1 MCYFN
6 RVELESWLQS
16 NRVAT
21 ADECQ
26 QPIAES
32 GRGVKIKIKKINPFA
47 IAPTKAHATDAG
59 FDLYATSKT
68 YDNDGNVVYGC
79 GLAFE
84 IPEGYMGLVF
94 PRSSNANKLL
104 LLSNSVGVID
114 AGYRG
119 EVTAKFKRL
128 YPISQGEYAIGE
140 RFAQLIVMPIPAVE
154 FEEAEELSESERGVG
169 GYGSSGK

>member
-1 MCYFN
+1 M
-6 RVELESWLQS
+6 
-16 NRVAT
+16 
-21 ADECQ
+21 
-26 QPIAES
+26 
-32 GRGVKIKIKKINPFA
+32 KIKVKRLNELA
-47 IAPTKAHATDAG
+47 MLPTKAHATDAG
-59 FDLYATSKT
+59 FDLYATSKI

-84 IPEGYMGLVF
+84 IPEGYMGLIF
-94 PRSSNANKLL
+94 PRSSNAKKSLI
-104 LLSNSVGVID
+104 LSNSVGVID

-128 YPISQGEYAIGE
+128 CPISQGEYAIGE

>member
-1 MCYFN
+1 M
-6 RVELESWLQS
+6 
-16 NRVAT
+16 
-21 ADECQ
+21 
-26 QPIAES
+26 
-32 GRGVKIKIKKINPFA
+32 KIKIKKINPFA

-68 YDNDGNVVYGC
+68 YDNDNNVVYGC

-94 PRSSNANKLL
+94 PRSSNAKKSL

-154 FEEAEELSESERGVG
+154 LEEAEELSESERGVG

>member
-1 MCYFN
+1 M
-6 RVELESWLQS
+6 
-16 NRVAT
+16 
-21 ADECQ
+21 
-26 QPIAES
+26 
-32 GRGVKIKIKKINPFA
+32 KIKVKRLNELA
-47 IAPTKAHATDAG
+47 MLPTKAHATDAG
-59 FDLYATSKT
+59 FDLYATSKI
-68 YDNDGNVVYGC
+68 YDNDGNVVYSC

-84 IPEGYMGLVF
+84 IPEGYMGLIF
-94 PRSSNANKLL
+94 PRSSNAKKSL

>member
-1 MCYFN
+1 M
-6 RVELESWLQS
+6 
-16 NRVAT
+16 
-21 ADECQ
+21 
-26 QPIAES
+26 
-32 GRGVKIKIKKINPFA
+32 KIKVKRLNELA
-47 IAPTKAHATDAG
+47 MLPTKAHATDAG

-140 RFAQLIVMPIPAVE
+140 RFAQLIVMPIPEVE

>member
-1 MCYFN
+1 M
-6 RVELESWLQS
+6 
-16 NRVAT
+16 
-21 ADECQ
+21 
-26 QPIAES
+26 
-32 GRGVKIKIKKINPFA
+32 KIKVKRLNELA
-47 IAPTKAHATDAG
+47 MLPTKAHATDAG

-79 GLAFE
+79 GLALE
-84 IPEGYMGLVF
+84 IPEGYMGLMF
-94 PRSSNANKLL
+94 PRSSNAKKSL

-154 FEEAEELSESERGVG
+154 FEEAEELSESERGAG
-169 GYGSSGK
+169 GYGSSGKGN

>member
-1 MCYFN
+1 M
-6 RVELESWLQS
+6 
-16 NRVAT
+16 
-21 ADECQ
+21 
-26 QPIAES
+26 
-32 GRGVKIKIKKINPFA
+32 KIKIKKLNPLA
-47 IAPTKAHATDAG
+47 TLPTKAHSTDAG
-59 FDLYATSKT
+59 FDMHAVSKT

-114 AGYRG
+114 TGYRG

-128 YPISQGEYAIGE
+128 YPFSQGEYAIGE
-140 RFAQLIVMPIPAVE
+140 RFAQLIVMPIPTVE

>member
-1 MCYFN
+1 M
-6 RVELESWLQS
+6 
-16 NRVAT
+16 
-21 ADECQ
+21 
-26 QPIAES
+26 
-32 GRGVKIKIKKINPFA
+32 KIKVNRLNELA
-47 IAPTKAHATDAG
+47 MLPTKAHATDAG
-59 FDLYATSKT
+59 FDLYATSKI

-84 IPEGYMGLVF
+84 IPDGYMGLVF
-94 PRSSNANKLL
+94 PRSSNAKKSL

>member
-1 MCYFN
+1 M
-6 RVELESWLQS
+6 
-16 NRVAT
+16 
-21 ADECQ
+21 
-26 QPIAES
+26 
-32 GRGVKIKIKKINPFA
+32 KIKVKRLNEFA
-47 IAPTKAHATDAG
+47 MLPTKAHATDAG

-94 PRSSNANKLL
+94 PRSSNAKKSL

-114 AGYRG
+114 SGYRG

-154 FEEAEELSESERGVG
+154 LEEAEELSESERGVG

>member
-1 MCYFN
+1 M
-6 RVELESWLQS
+6 
-16 NRVAT
+16 
-21 ADECQ
+21 
-26 QPIAES
+26 
-32 GRGVKIKIKKINPFA
+32 KIKKKELNPFA

-68 YDNDGNVVYGC
+68 YDNDNNVVYGC

-94 PRSSNANKLL
+94 PRSSNAKKSL

-128 YPISQGEYAIGE
+128 YPSRQGEYAIGE
-140 RFAQLIVMPIPAVE
+140 RFAQLIGMPIPAVE

-169 GYGSSGK
+169 GDGSSGK

>member
-1 MCYFN
+1 M
-6 RVELESWLQS
+6 
-16 NRVAT
+16 
-21 ADECQ
+21 
-26 QPIAES
+26 
-32 GRGVKIKIKKINPFA
+32 KIKVKRLNELA
-47 IAPTKAHATDAG
+47 MLPTKAHATDAG

-140 RFAQLIVMPIPAVE
+140 RFAQLIMMPIPAVE

>member
-1 MCYFN
+1 M
-6 RVELESWLQS
+6 
-16 NRVAT
+16 
-21 ADECQ
+21 
-26 QPIAES
+26 
-32 GRGVKIKIKKINPFA
+32 KIKVKRLNELA
-47 IAPTKAHATDAG
+47 MLPTKAHATDAG

-140 RFAQLIVMPIPAVE
+140 RFAQLIVMPIPTVE

>member
-1 MCYFN
+1 M
-6 RVELESWLQS
+6 
-16 NRVAT
+16 
-21 ADECQ
+21 
-26 QPIAES
+26 
-32 GRGVKIKIKKINPFA
+32 KIKIKKINPFA

-68 YDNDGNVVYGC
+68 YDNDNNVVYGC

-94 PRSSNANKLL
+94 PRSSNAKKSL

-140 RFAQLIVMPIPAVE
+140 RFAQLLVMPITAVE
-154 FEEAEELSESERGVG
+154 YEEAEELSESERGVG